1 MCVFSEEDSALLPYL
16 GAEDVLDEV
25 VTLLARLENDR
36 IDILKALENEKQK
49 VVRLN
54 DKIDHLC
61 LVRMRE
67 LPIAVQRGRLFFLVT
82 KIFRFPRFFYLKS
95 HQRQHCLSVQLLI

>member
-1 MCVFSEEDSALLPYL
+1 MLPYL
-16 GAEDVLDEV
+16 GAEDVLDEI

-36 IDILKALENEKQK
+36 MEILKSLVHEKEK

-54 DKIDHLC
+54 EKIDHLC

-67 LPIAVQRGRLFFLVT
+67 LPIAVQKG
-82 KIFRFPRFFYLKS
+82 KIYLNIV
-95 HQRQHCLSVQLLI
+95 CID

>member
-1 MCVFSEEDSALLPYL
+1 MQAMHILSDLDFICMVPLNIFQIKLFFSEEEDALLPYL
-16 GAEDVLDEV
+16 GAEDVLDEI

-36 IDILKALENEKQK
+36 MEILKSLVHEKEK

-54 DKIDHLC
+54 EKIDHLC

-67 LPIAVQRGRLFFLVT
+67 LPIAVQKG
-82 KIFRFPRFFYLKS
+82 KIYLYIV
-95 HQRQHCLSVQLLI
+95 CID